1 MIYAFDTSE
10 ITDICV
16 HVTGKYS
23 GCDIAIFY
31 FPLHVSLLT
40 SLGRSLIYMC
50 VVLYRLMLIGTAVAS
65 WLTDVHSV
73 STHCTTYEMVVT
85 VPSRESE
92 PQVFASVTLNE
103 WLFFPI
109 F

>member
-1 MIYAFDTSE
+1 MIYAFDISE

-31 FPLHVSLLT
+31 FPLQVSLLA
-40 SLGRSLIYMC
+40 SLGKSLICMC
-50 VVLYRLMLIGTAVAS
+50 VVLYRLMLIGTAVAT
-65 WLTDVHSV
+65 WLIDVHNV
-73 STHCTTYEMVVT
+73 STHYTTYEMVVT

-92 PQVFASVTLNE
+92 PQVFANVILNE